1 MGRKLGKRTTKTLS
15 HCVNVYQKW
24 QQNVDGADYNIM
36 ELQEFFKAFFNN
48 TAGTFLINI
57 ALL

>member
-36 ELQEFFKAFFNN
+36 ELQEFFKAFF
-48 TAGTFLINI
+48 
-57 ALL
+57 